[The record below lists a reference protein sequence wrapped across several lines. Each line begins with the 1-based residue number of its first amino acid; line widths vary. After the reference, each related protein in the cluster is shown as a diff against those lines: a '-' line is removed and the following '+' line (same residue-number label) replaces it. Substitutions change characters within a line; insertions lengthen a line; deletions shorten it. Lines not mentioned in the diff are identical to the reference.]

1 MSITFEAVL
10 SLFLGSEV
18 FSKLLASIRHKQTFV
33 SVLIGALQ
41 SKLMEL
47 VTLQDSS
54 KKVYYLL
61 VHLKTFMKFGIFNK
75 PIHYMYC
82 KADKKSIF
90 IITVVVH

>member
-1 MSITFEAVL
+1 MSIIFEAVL

-18 FSKLLASIRHKQTFV
+18 YCFSKLLASIRHKQTIV

-54 KKVYYLL
+54 KKSLL
-61 VHLKTFMKFGIFNK
+61 FTCSF
-75 PIHYMYC
+75 
-82 KADKKSIF
+82 KAFYEIWYF
-90 IITVVVH
+90 